1 MFFLRIASLPITMM
15 MFLPVGA
22 WSSSPG
28 VQPAIIL
35 RAAQEMNFTLEGK
48 INTLDHNK
56 LTVHTEENIIFHVTY
71 DDKTEFKDE
80 DDKPAHSADL
90 KVGLRIRVEGD
101 LAESGEIAAARITL
115 LKTPPPK

>member
-1 MFFLRIASLPITMM
+1 MFRFGAVSFCVPFLIFLASWSR
-15 MFLPVGA
+15 VSYSGA
-22 WSSSPG
+22 QTLSALLSS
-28 VQPAIIL
+28 QA
-35 RAAQEMNFTLEGK
+35 MNFTLEGK

-56 LTVHTEENIIFHVTY
+56 LTVHTEENILFHVNY

-80 DDKPAHSADL
+80 DGKPAHSSDL
-90 KVGLRIRVEGD
+90 KVGLNIRVEGD

>member
-1 MFFLRIASLPITMM
+1 MFFLRVVSLSIGMVMFSLIGASGSYL
-15 MFLPVGA
+15 
-22 WSSSPG
+22 
-28 VQPAIIL
+28 QPAIIL
-35 RAAQEMNFTLEGK
+35 RAGQAMNFTLEGK
-48 INTLDHNK
+48 VNTLDHNK

-80 DDKPAHSADL
+80 DGKPAHSTDL
-90 KVGLRIRVEGD
+90 KLGLTIRVEGD